1 MGKTAFLFP
10 GQGAQH
16 VGMGVDFIESCQRS
30 KEIFEEASDSLGY
43 DMLKLCQEGPQE
55 ELNKTEITQPS
66 ILTASAAVL
75 AAVTEKGFDCDYTA
89 GLSLGEYNALLKAGT
104 MKFSDAVKVVRSRG
118 RFMQEAVPIGKG
130 GMAAIIGLSTDKLK
144 DVLKEASTHGVVE
157 LANFNS
163 PAQLVI
169 SGEIGAVEKAV
180 DIAKDNGAMK
190 AIMLPV
196 SAPFHSSMLSS
207 AAVKLHEVLKT
218 VDIEQLNKSVVS
230 NADAKVLKD
239 SGEVVPS
246 LVKQVNN
253 SVLWVPSVELM
264 IDEGVDTFVEIG
276 PGKALA
282 GFVKR
287 IAKGKDA
294 KVNIHNI
301 YDKATLDNFCSK
313 MNEEV

>member
-1 MGKTAFLFP
+1 MGRIAFLFP

-16 VGMGVDFIESCQRS
+16 VGMGIDFIDSCRSS

-89 GLSLGEYNALLKAGT
+89 GLSLGEYNSLIKADA
-104 MKFSDAVKVVRSRG
+104 MKFSDAVKVVRERG
-118 RFMQEAVPIGKG
+118 RFMQEVVPIGKG
-130 GMAAIIGLSTDKLK
+130 GMAAIIGFSTDKLK
-144 DVLKEASTHGVVE
+144 DVLITASEYGIVE

-163 PAQLVI
+163 PQQLVI
-169 SGEIGAVEKAV
+169 SGEIKAVEKAV
-180 DIAKDNGAMK
+180 IIAKDKGALK

-196 SAPFHSSMLSS
+196 SAPFHSSMLKP
-207 AAVKLHEVLKT
+207 AAAKLHEVLKT
-218 VDIEQLNKSVVS
+218 VNIRQLNKLVIS
-230 NADAKVLKD
+230 NADAKVLKGSD
-239 SGEVVPS
+239 EVVPS
-246 LVKQVNN
+246 LVKQVNH
-253 SVLWVPSVELM
+253 SVLWVPSIELM

-287 IAKGKDA
+287 IARGKEA

-301 YDKATLDNFCSK
+301 YDKMTLDNFCSK
-313 MNEEV
+313 MNGEV

>member
-16 VGMGVDFIESCQRS
+16 VGMGIDLIYSCIGS
-30 KEIFEEASDSLGY
+30 KEIFQEASDSLGY

-144 DVLKEASTHGVVE
+144 DVLREASTHGVVE

-180 DIAKDNGAMK
+180 DLAKDNGAMK

-196 SAPFHSSMLSS
+196 SAPFHSSMLN
-207 AAVKLHEVLKT
+207 AAATKLHEVLKT
-218 VDIEQLNKSVVS
+218 VDIKQLNKSVVS

-239 SGEVVPS
+239 SCEVIPS